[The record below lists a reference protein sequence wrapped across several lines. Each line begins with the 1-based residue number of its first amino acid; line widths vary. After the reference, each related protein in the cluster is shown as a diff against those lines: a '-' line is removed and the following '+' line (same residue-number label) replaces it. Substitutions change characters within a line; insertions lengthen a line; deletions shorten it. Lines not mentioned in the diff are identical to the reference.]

1 MSDDL
6 PMGWVWTNFVEIAEN
21 TPNALK
27 AGPFGS
33 ALKKSFYVPSGYK
46 IYGQEQVIKEDPF
59 YGDYYID
66 EEKYNSLR
74 SCSVKP
80 KDILISLV
88 GTIGKVLILPEGISE
103 GIINPRL
110 VKLSLHKSLT
120 LAEFIKAY
128 LESPSVRDY
137 FSKLS
142 HGGTMDILN
151 LTTLKALP
159 ILLPPLNEQR
169 QIVDKLDRIG
179 DRHRTARNELSH
191 IPKLIAR
198 YKQAVLTAAC
208 SGKLT
213 EDWREKNPSGI
224 SRETLYQRIL
234 QECEEQKNLNKIRGK
249 GTNRSVPIQNN
260 ILPEVPSSWV
270 WITADE
276 CAYDLTV
283 GHVGSMKDSYVL
295 EGIPFLRSFN
305 VKPNTIDLDG
315 IVYITEDF
323 HNQLK
328 KSSLSPGTVVVIRT
342 GDPGVAAVIPDSLQ
356 IANCSDLVICRFIK
370 LIFPIFA
377 AYYINSSFS
386 KLIVEKSQVGVA
398 QQHFNVGAMS
408 KLPMPIPPLEEQ
420 KEIIRRVE
428 KMFEKIDMM
437 EQEYQKAAK
446 LCDRLE
452 QATLA
457 KAFRGELVPQ
467 DPDDE
472 PASVLLEQVKREK
485 EKGKKVRM

>member
-1 MSDDL
+1 MNL
-6 PMGWVWTNFVEIAEN
+6 PDNWLLISLDEIAAQEKG
-21 TPNALK
+21 AIRR
-27 AGPFGS
+27 GPFGGS
-33 ALKKSFYVPSGYK
+33 LKKDIFVSQGYK
-46 IYGQEQVIKEDPF
+46 VYEQQNAIKNNFDI
-59 YGDYYID
+59 GNYYID
-66 EEKYNSLR
+66 DKKYKEMIGFNVYPDDLII
-74 SCSVKP
+74 SCA
-80 KDILISLV
+80 
-88 GTIGKVLILPEGISE
+88 GTIGRVAIVPHNAQN
-103 GIINPRL
+103 GIINQALMRL
-110 VKLSLHKSLT
+110 RLNLSVVFPLYLKL
-120 LAEFIKAY
+120 Y
-128 LESPSVRDY
+128 LESPLAKKEIFDQSV
-137 FSKLS
+137 
-142 HGGTMDILN
+142 GTALKN
-151 LTTLKALP
+151 LAAVSEIKKSQIP
-159 ILLPPLNEQR
+159 IPPLNEQR
-169 QIVDKLDRIG
+169 RIVNKLERIG
-179 DRHRTARNELSH
+179 DRHLTARNELSH

-420 KEIIRRVE
+420 KEIVRRVE
-428 KMFEKIDMM
+428 KMFEKIDKM
-437 EQEYQKAAK
+437 EEEYQKAAK